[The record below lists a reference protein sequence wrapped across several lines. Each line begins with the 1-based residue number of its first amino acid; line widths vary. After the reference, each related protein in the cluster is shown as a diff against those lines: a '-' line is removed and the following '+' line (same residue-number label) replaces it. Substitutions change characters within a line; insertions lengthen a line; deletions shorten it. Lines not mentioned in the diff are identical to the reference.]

1 MGDETAAAAH
11 AEEVL
16 RREPEFTVESY
27 LATLHYKRDSDREHH
42 RDGLLKAGL
51 AP

>member
-1 MGDETAAAAH
+1 MGDDAAAAAH

-16 RREPEFTVESY
+16 SRQPEFAVDAY
-27 LATLHYKRDSDREHH
+27 LETLHYKRDSDRARH